1 MISIPPRSTRTY
13 ILFPYK
19 TPCRSTRMFGVLAK
33 RLFGSAN
40 DRFLKGLNSTV
51 AATNAL
57 EPELQELSDEVLRAR
72 PAELRGRLDAGV
84 SLDDILPVDF
94 ATGSEAAKRTLGPR
108 QYDVQP
114 VGGTRTSERL

>member
-72 PAELRGRLDAGV
+72 TAELRGRLDAGDRKSTRLHSQ
-84 SLDDILPVDF
+84 SLMRISYAVFSQKKKSYNHPNHVIIIIL
-94 ATGSEAAKRTLGPR
+94 KK
-108 QYDVQP
+108 
-114 VGGTRTSERL
+114 

>member
-1 MISIPPRSTRTY
+1 
-13 ILFPYK
+13 
-19 TPCRSTRMFGVLAK
+19 MFGVLAK

-72 PAELRGRLDAGV
+72 TAELRGRLDAGE
-84 SLDDILPVDF
+84 SLDDILPDAF
-94 ATGSEAAKRTLGPR
+94 ATVREAAKRTLGQR
-108 QYDVQP
+108 SEEH
-114 VGGTRTSERL
+114 TSELQSLMRIPYAVFCFKKKKE

>member
-1 MISIPPRSTRTY
+1 
-13 ILFPYK
+13 
-19 TPCRSTRMFGVLAK
+19 MFCGLAK

-72 PAELRGRLDAGV
+72 PAELRGRLDAGE
-84 SLDDILPVDF
+84 SLDDILPDAF
-94 ATGSEAAKRTLGPR
+94 APVREAAKRTLGQR
-108 QYDVQP
+108 HYHVQLDAATMLHQGQTAQLKTCEGKNLMP
-114 VGGTRTSERL
+114 TPADTPKAPS

>member
-1 MISIPPRSTRTY
+1 
-13 ILFPYK
+13 
-19 TPCRSTRMFGVLAK
+19 MFGVLAK

-72 PAELRGRLDAGV
+72 TAELRGRLDAGE
-84 SLDDILPVDF
+84 SLADILPDAF
-94 ATGSEAAKRTLGPR
+94 APVREAANRTLGTRP
-108 QYDVQP
+108 YEVQP
-114 VGGTRTSERL
+114 SGGTVVIPGKTTP

>member
-1 MISIPPRSTRTY
+1 
-13 ILFPYK
+13 
-19 TPCRSTRMFGVLAK
+19 MFGVLAK

-72 PAELRGRLDAGV
+72 TAELRGRLDAGE
-84 SLDDILPVDF
+84 SLDDILPDAF
-94 ATGSEAAKRTLGPR
+94 ATVRGAAKRTLGQR
-108 QYDVQP
+108 HYDVP
-114 VGGTRTSERL
+114 IGRAACRERGCQYV

>member
-1 MISIPPRSTRTY
+1 
-13 ILFPYK
+13 
-19 TPCRSTRMFGVLAK
+19 MFCGLAK

-72 PAELRGRLDAGV
+72 TAELRGRLDAGE
-84 SLDDILPVDF
+84 SLDDILPDAF
-94 ATGSEAAKRTLGPR
+94 AKVREAAKSALGQR
-108 QYDVQP
+108 HYDEKF
-114 VGGTRTSERL
+114 VGGIVLQQGKIGREHV